1 MNYDINNVLNAL
13 SNEYAQQ
20 LAQAN
25 RKVAILTEEVRLL
38 KEQAESDGPTDGE

>member
-25 RKVAILTEEVRLL
+25 RKIAILTEELRILR
-38 KEQAESDGPTDGE
+38 EQSETSDDE

>member
-1 MNYDINNVLNAL
+1 MNYDINNVLNTL

-25 RKVAILTEEVRLL
+25 RKIAILTEELRIL
-38 KEQAESDGPTDGE
+38 KEEKDEQES

>member
-1 MNYDINNVLNAL
+1 MNYDINNVLNTL

-25 RKVAILTEEVRLL
+25 RKIAVLTEELRIL
-38 KEQAESDGPTDGE
+38 KEEKDEQES

>member
-25 RKVAILTEEVRLL
+25 RKVAILTEELRIL
-38 KEQAESDGPTDGE
+38 KEEKDEQES